1 MTVSLRDRIY
11 RTDAVVLSRIDFGEA
26 DRILTVYTPHYGKLR
41 VIAKGARR
49 PSSKLLPHLEY
60 FTRTRLMLA
69 KGRELDVVTGAETID
84 PLLAL
89 REDLAAYAHASHCV
103 EVLHRLTED
112 RQENEAVYDLLAR
125 SLRLLADGV
134 DPFPVTRHFELALLT
149 LLGFKPELYRCV
161 TCQAE
166 IQAAPNAFSTGL
178 GGVICQACRPNDISA
193 PVLSVNAQKY
203 LRTLDRSGLAA
214 AVRLPIDEGL
224 ATELEGT
231 VRTYLRHLVER
242 ELNSLRVWHE
252 MLERGIGE
260 EGSEPRRRAFNS

>member
-41 VIAKGARR
+41 IIAKGARR
-49 PSSKLLPHLEY
+49 PTSKLLPHLEY

-89 REDLAAYAHASHCV
+89 REDMSAYAHASHCV

-112 RQENEAVYDLLAR
+112 RQENEAVYDLLQR

-134 DPFPVTRHFELALLT
+134 DPFAVTRHFELALLT
-149 LLGFKPELYRCV
+149 LLGFKPEIYQCV
-161 TCQAE
+161 SCKGE
-166 IQAAPNAFSTGL
+166 ILAAPNAFSTRL
-178 GGVICQACRPNDISA
+178 GGVICPICRPNDIAA

-214 AVRLPIDEGL
+214 TVRLPVDDSL
-224 ATELEGT
+224 AAELEGAIGA
-231 VRTYLRHLVER
+231 YLRHLIER
-242 ELNSLRVWHE
+242 DLNSLRVWHE
-252 MLERGIGE
+252 MRM
-260 EGSEPRRRAFNS
+260 SR